1 MSLQESGE
9 MYLETILVLSKKS
22 ANVRAVDIGE
32 ELGYSRP
39 SVSRA
44 MHILKAE
51 GFITIDDTGF
61 VKLTK
66 AGQKIASR
74 IYERHTVL
82 TRLFIN
88 LGVNEK
94 TASDDACRIE
104 HYISDES
111 FKAIKRHMAQFC

>member
-1 MSLQESGE
+1 
-9 MYLETILVLSKKS
+9 
-22 ANVRAVDIGE
+22 
-32 ELGYSRP
+32 
-39 SVSRA
+39 

-94 TASDDACRIE
+94 TVSDDACRIE

-111 FKAIKRHMAQFC
+111 FKAIKKHMAQFC